1 MFEWKQS
8 WILQLNITAKMI
20 VVLTNKIYKI
30 MNISTV
36 GLNYVFMVIPNQFWF
51 SLNYIFL

>member
-1 MFEWKQS
+1 
-8 WILQLNITAKMI
+8 MI

>member
-1 MFEWKQS
+1 
-8 WILQLNITAKMI
+8 MI

-30 MNISTV
+30 MNISAV
-36 GLNYVFMVIPNQFWF
+36 GLNYVFMVIPNQFRF